1 MNFNSVAQRLTDL
14 NKRNGSGMATPR
26 LDKAVLPA
34 VPIDEVDEER
44 TFWHSQPPHK
54 RLQAI
59 ELLREL
65 NYGKSAVSGR
75 LQRFLEVVRTLPE
88 A

>member
-1 MNFNSVAQRLTDL
+1 ME
-14 NKRNGSGMATPR
+14 MPR
-26 LDKAVLPA
+26 LDKTALTVA
-34 VPIDEVDEER
+34 AIDEVDEER
-44 TFWHSQPPHK
+44 SYWHNQTPYK

-75 LQRFLEVVRTLPE
+75 LQRFLEVARRT
-88 A
+88 

>member
-1 MNFNSVAQRLTDL
+1 ME
-14 NKRNGSGMATPR
+14 MPR
-26 LDKAVLPA
+26 LDKTVLTVA
-34 VPIDEVDEER
+34 PIDEVDEER
-44 TFWHSQPPHK
+44 SYWHSQRPSQ

-65 NYGKSAVSGR
+65 NYGESAVSGR
-75 LQRFLEVVRTLPE
+75 LQRVLET